1 MDVLKMILSIVLI
14 IDCIACVIVVLMQES
29 KQNGLGTISGAASTD
44 TYWGKNKARSQEGRM
59 KMFTVIAAVVFFI
72 ISIVLNLSV
81 FN

>member
-14 IDCIACVIVVLMQES
+14 IDCIACVIVVLMQEGKS
-29 KQNGLGTISGAASTD
+29 AGLGSISGASTD

-59 KMFTVIAAVVFFI
+59 KMFTVIAAVVFFV

-81 FN
+81 LN

>member
-1 MDVLKMILSIVLI
+1 MDVLKMILSILLI

-29 KQNGLGTISGAASTD
+29 KQRGLGTIGGSSTD

-59 KMFTVIAAVVFFI
+59 KMFTVIGAVVFFV
-72 ISIVLNLSV
+72 ISIVLNLSI

>member
-29 KQNGLGTISGAASTD
+29 KQNGLGTISGASTD

>member
-1 MDVLKMILSIVLI
+1 MILSILLI

-29 KQNGLGTISGAASTD
+29 KQRGLGTIGGSSTD

-59 KMFTVIAAVVFFI
+59 KMFTVIGAVVFFV
-72 ISIVLNLSV
+72 ISIVLNLSI

>member
-1 MDVLKMILSIVLI
+1 MDVLKMILSILLI
-14 IDCIACVIVVLMQES
+14 IDCIACIIVVLMQES
-29 KQNGLGTISGAASTD
+29 KQRGLGTIGGSSTD

-59 KMFTVIAAVVFFI
+59 KMFTVIGAVVFFV